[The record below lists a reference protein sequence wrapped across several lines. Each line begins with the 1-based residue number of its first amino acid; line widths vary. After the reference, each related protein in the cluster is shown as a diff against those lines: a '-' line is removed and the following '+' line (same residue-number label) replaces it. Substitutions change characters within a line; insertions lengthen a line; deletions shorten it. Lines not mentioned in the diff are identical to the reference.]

1 MKQKERILLVEDDV
15 NFGSVLKSYLELNE
29 FEVILKNDG
38 VQGLNVFRKELFNMC
53 IIDVMLPNMDGF
65 TLAKEIKLINSSVPF
80 IFLTAKTLK
89 ADIIE
94 GFKIGAY
101 DYVTKPFDTDVLLLK
116 IKAILKANVPQPIS
130 IIEPEE
136 FHIGKYIFNFKF
148 RTIYLNEN
156 EQVISPKEAKLLRLL
171 CVYKNNMLS
180 RESALKAIWGE
191 ESYFTTRSMDV
202 YITKLRKFLKDDKSI
217 EIVNIHGDGF
227 RLSVKE

>member
-1 MKQKERILLVEDDV
+1 MQKERILLVEDDL
-15 NFGSVLKSYLELNE
+15 NFGSVLRSYLELNE
-29 FEVILKNDG
+29 YEVVLKNDG
-38 VQGLNVFRKELFNMC
+38 IQGLNAFRKELFNLC

-65 TLAKEIKLINSSVPF
+65 TLAKEIKISNPSVPF

-116 IKAILKANVPQPIS
+116 IKAILKANLPHVS
-130 IIEPEE
+130 LSVEPDE
-136 FHIGKYIFNFKF
+136 FRIGKYFFNYKF
-148 RTIYLNEN
+148 RTIYLNGN
-156 EQVISPKEAKLLRLL
+156 EQVLSPKEAKLLRML
-171 CVYKNNMLS
+171 CINKNKVLS
-180 RESALKAIWGE
+180 RECALTTIWGE

-202 YITKLRKFLKDDKSI
+202 YITKLRKYLKDDETI
-217 EIVNIHGDGF
+217 EIVNIHGNGF